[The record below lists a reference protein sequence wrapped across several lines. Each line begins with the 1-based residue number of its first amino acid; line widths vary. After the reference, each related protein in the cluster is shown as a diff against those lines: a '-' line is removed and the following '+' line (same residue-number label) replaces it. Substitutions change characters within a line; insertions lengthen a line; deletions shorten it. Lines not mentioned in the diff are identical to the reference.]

1 MIVAEPVA
9 IPVTRPVDETVAT
22 DEFDVAHETVA
33 PDRVLPTASL
43 AVAVRV
49 TVSPTDVKVLV
60 FGDSVTVEAVCDTVT
75 EVVAVNEPN
84 VAVIVAE
91 PSATE
96 VTRPADETVATDEF
110 DVPHETVAPLI
121 VLPVPSLTVAASV
134 AVSESDA
141 KVSTISDS
149 FRLADTATVT
159 EAVAVSELEVAVIVA
174 EPVAIP
180 VTNPVDETVATDE
193 FDVPHVTVAPD
204 RVLPTASLTVAVS

>member
-9 IPVTRPVDETVAT
+9 IPVTSPADDTVAT

-33 PDRVLPTASL
+33 PLIVLPTASL
-43 AVAVRV
+43 TVAVRV

-96 VTRPADETVATDEF
+96 VTRPTDETVATDEF
-110 DVPHETVAPLI
+110 DVAHETVAPLI
-121 VLPVPSLTVAASV
+121 VFPVPSLTVAASV

-141 KVSTISDS
+141 ND
-149 FRLADTATVT
+149 RLVG
-159 EAVAVSELEVAVIVA
+159 ESVIVA
-174 EPVAIP
+174 
-180 VTNPVDETVATDE
+180 
-193 FDVPHVTVAPD
+193 
-204 RVLPTASLTVAVS
+204 AV

>member
-9 IPVTRPVDETVAT
+9 IPVTSPVDETVAT
-22 DEFDVAHETVA
+22 DEFDVPHETVA
-33 PDRVLPTASL
+33 PDMVLPTASL
-43 AVAVRV
+43 TVAVRV

-96 VTRPADETVATDEF
+96 VTRPADETVAMDEF
-110 DVPHETVAPLI
+110 DVPHVTVAPLI
-121 VLPVPSLTVAASV
+121 VLPTASLTVAASV

-141 KVSTISDS
+141 ND
-149 FRLADTATVT
+149 RLVG
-159 EAVAVSELEVAVIVA
+159 ESVIVA
-174 EPVAIP
+174 
-180 VTNPVDETVATDE
+180 
-193 FDVPHVTVAPD
+193 
-204 RVLPTASLTVAVS
+204 AV